1 MTNLAQRIQTQLSA
15 DGQTMTF
22 SVRISRK
29 AYDQLQEVSDIT
41 GKKSAAVARACLEV
55 SIEDLYGELLRS

>member
-1 MTNLAQRIQTQLSA
+1 MANLAQRIHSQLST

-55 SIEDLYGELLRS
+55 SIDDLYVELLQS